1 MRELVPLTNAVA
13 AIMIRSVPSGC
24 GGEGAI
30 LAGAL
35 TSMPTA
41 EDAVAVAAVAQA
53 DAATEAAA
61 MVNTQAARAAKSAA
75 GARAASPTND
85 RSREH
90 HSARWLLAA
99 V

>member
-1 MRELVPLTNAVA
+1 MRELVPLANAVA

-35 TSMPTA
+35 TLMPTA
-41 EDAVAVAAVAQA
+41 AEAVDVAAVAQA
-53 DAATEAAA
+53 DAAAEVAA
-61 MVNTQAARAAKSAA
+61 MVNTQAVRGAKSLA
-75 GARAASPTND
+75 GSGAASPAND

-90 HSARWLLAA
+90 QSAG
-99 V
+99 

>member
-13 AIMIRSVPSGC
+13 ARMIVSALSG
-24 GGEGAI
+24 GGGFDAF
-30 LAGAL
+30 LAGPRVSA
-35 TSMPTA
+35 TTA
-41 EDAVAVAAVAQA
+41 T

-61 MVNTQAARAAKSAA
+61 QAAPTAKSAA
-75 GARAASPTND
+75 KAVSPACD

-99 V
+99 I